1 MINTIL
7 HLSAYEKSGVWHSGF
22 AAEQRA
28 QHAGLGKGTR
38 GERAFDTAAVH
49 DKRAFGYLGSE
60 C

>member
-1 MINTIL
+1 
-7 HLSAYEKSGVWHSGF
+7 VWHSGF